1 MLCHVPGSIRCL
13 AASTEWIVGRNTVH
27 GGECPLQFELQNEPG
42 APGEGTIR
50 PQGSFPR
57 TPNLLPLSVPELR
70 KGTKPENRI
79 DAPRVSGI
87 GGDQRSAFSFE
98 VANESRIGGEA
109 HCNGMK
115 RYLVGA

>member
-87 GGDQRSAFSFE
+87 GNAVPG
-98 VANESRIGGEA
+98 VP
-109 HCNGMK
+109 
-115 RYLVGA
+115 